1 MKRMLAFAALTMAA
15 SSLALGQMTGKKAKG
30 DSLQQAVMQMEE
42 ELRAAIAKSDTKAYG
57 RLLGDDYIYTNQDAV
72 VRTKAEMVSAYDSG
86 KLKYES
92 VKFDEIKVHAYG
104 DTAVVT
110 GRNTSKGQDNGKDI
124 SGQFRYTRVY
134 VKRQG
139 RWQLVATQVTR
150 IP

>member
-1 MKRMLAFAALTMAA
+1 
-15 SSLALGQMTGKKAKG
+15 MTGKKANYANQKG
-30 DSLQQAVMQMEE
+30 DSVEKAVMQMEE
-42 ELRAAIAKSDTKAYG
+42 DLRVAITKGDAKAYA
-57 RLLGDDYIYTNQDAV
+57 RIVGDDYVFTNQDAV
-72 VRTKAEMVSAYDSG
+72 VRTKAQMVAAYESG
-86 KLKYES
+86 SIKYES
-92 VKFDEIKVHAYG
+92 SKFDEIKVQAYG

-110 GRNTSKGQDNGKDI
+110 GRQTLKGQDSGKDL